1 MQSTEQPLVLDGWI
15 ILHEKS
21 AITKGSQTIH
31 LEPKIMDVLVYLLKN
46 ANRVISRE
54 ELTENVWQSNYTSDE
69 VITRAISVLRKKLG
83 DTGKVHKYIKTIP
96 KHGYV
101 LELED
106 VSDPAIDEANGSLVS
121 SQSTSAKQGIN
132 PIIAMTIAMVTLVV
146 LVVLFSVQLFKTEVV
161 AVTDGKINLKID
173 QFTAV
178 DNRGSSE
185 MVARVLS
192 ERLMTTLSNSES
204 ANVVVDHDSLLD
216 LSDARIDFIIRGGV
230 QEIANEY
237 QVNFHFINGSNGD
250 VLWSQSFAGD
260 RDAYHQLV
268 NNISQTINY
277 FITVAY
283 KDQLDLHNLSLKS
296 LQAAI
301 LIHQARELRRVN
313 SKENHALAI
322 NLLENALLSYPK
334 ETRLKSELAWTY
346 LKGVGDIQNG
356 DSKQRVQQLLE
367 EQSQESTQDAMY
379 LGANTLYRYQND
391 DITLKQAINEF
402 KAAIDAEPDN
412 IELITRLATLY
423 RVNGRY
429 QQAGELLSGVIAN
442 NIDYSAAVF
451 QWAKLQ
457 SQQNKTPQSI
467 SLLEDYV
474 KRNPQDF
481 GINQLLVQLY
491 IDSGKFAPA
500 INHLHKIDM
509 DHSNQRLLEILADS
523 YYFLNQPEATIRY
536 YQKIDIT
543 GSPIMSF
550 QRDCLVEILQKQFSQ
565 AEKSCQMADTD
576 NNYRSRFHYARVLLL
591 TRDFQSAV
599 QRYETAFANI
609 DDIKGKYSRALL
621 FDQIDYIYALSQTE
635 QSDKVQMLADA
646 ILQQLQNQ
654 NRMGY
659 LGYGISDVI
668 LWIAKGDLEKAGDL
682 FSQALNQGWLHWYD
696 YRYGGPHPALKMLV
710 TDERYSQWKNYIEQA
725 IVDQSN
731 NVNGELKQHPVAE

>member
-1 MQSTEQPLVLDGWI
+1 MVLDGWI

-106 VSDPAIDEANGSLVS
+106 VSDPTIDEANGSLAS

-132 PIIAMTIAMVTLVV
+132 PIIAMTIAIVTLIV
-146 LVVLFSVQLFKTEVV
+146 LVVVFSVQLFKTEVV

-391 DITLKQAINEF
+391 DITLTQAINEF
-402 KAAIDAEPDN
+402 KAAIEAEPDN

-509 DHSNQRLLEILADS
+509 DQSNQQLLEILADS

-550 QRDCLVEILQKQFSQ
+550 QRDCLVEILQKQYSQ

-591 TRDFQSAV
+591 TRNFRSAV

-621 FDQIDYIYALSQTE
+621 FEQIDYIYALSQTE

-646 ILQQLQNQ
+646 MLQQLQNQ

-696 YRYGGPHPALKMLV
+696 YRYGGPHPALQMLI
-710 TDERYSQWKNYIEQA
+710 TDERYNQWKNYIEQA